1 LDFSDVIIFSISL
14 GIVYFIFVFEQGS
27 FYEDNVWGCYNLMTF
42 IIFNV
47 TGYCQ
52 LLLRSGYW
60 KNLQVCKKNSLKV
73 NWVLKHVG
81 VFF

>member
-1 LDFSDVIIFSISL
+1 MIIFSISL

-52 LLLRSGYW
+52 LLLRSGY
-60 KNLQVCKKNSLKV
+60 
-73 NWVLKHVG
+73 
-81 VFF
+81 